1 MPTIMPTDRNLRE
14 AIAWIEERRGE
25 GGDVCALMAEAGPR
39 YNLSPLEEQGLSRFY
54 EREDAHP

>member
-25 GGDVCALMAEAGPR
+25 GGDVCAFMVEAGPC
-39 YNLSPLEEQGLSRFY
+39 YNLIPLEEQALSRFY